1 MFVPELRIEVLER
14 LLRMPELFEIQE
26 YIFTKR
32 DKEALVAV
40 GDILRALQ
48 LSEDHFL
55 VSELLSVIK
64 PLVTFAGHLPFY
76 TKHTRKI
83 DPQQALAVRDVLLK
97 AKDPYTLLFSEL
109 PEALGIPPAQ
119 QTDTTVFK
127 QLLEHCL
134 QGLQRAYP
142 RLLDEL
148 EIQVRDT
155 FNLYGTSE
163 EAKNQLQSR
172 ASLLNGHVAER
183 TLALFVREASRFDHR
198 DWREVI
204 ARAVKG
210 GIPLHQWHDA
220 DVLNFQIQLRQIAR
234 DFTKLEE
241 LLIESQHANSPQIL
255 HIGLLNGHLQEDRAV
270 IAIPLEHVSTIESLS
285 KRIFALLE
293 EEGQNEEW
301 RRIRLAAIAQV
312 AAKYLNHDGRT
323 EDE

>member
-1 MFVPELRIEVLER
+1 
-14 LLRMPELFEIQE
+14 
-26 YIFTKR
+26 
-32 DKEALVAV
+32 
-40 GDILRALQ
+40 
-48 LSEDHFL
+48 
-55 VSELLSVIK
+55 
-64 PLVTFAGHLPFY
+64 
-76 TKHTRKI
+76 
-83 DPQQALAVRDVLLK
+83 
-97 AKDPYTLLFSEL
+97 
-109 PEALGIPPAQ
+109 
-119 QTDTTVFK
+119 
-127 QLLEHCL
+127 
-134 QGLQRAYP
+134 LQRAYP

-163 EAKNQLQSR
+163 EVKNQLQSR
-172 ASLLNGHVAER
+172 ASLLSGHVAER
-183 TLALFVREASRFDHR
+183 TLALFVREASRFDYR

-210 GIPLHQWHDA
+210 GIPPHQWHDA
-220 DVLNFQIQLRQIAR
+220 DVLNFQIQLRQVAR

-241 LLIESQHANSPQIL
+241 LLVESQRTNSPQIL

-301 RRIRLAAIAQV
+301 RQIRLAAIAQV